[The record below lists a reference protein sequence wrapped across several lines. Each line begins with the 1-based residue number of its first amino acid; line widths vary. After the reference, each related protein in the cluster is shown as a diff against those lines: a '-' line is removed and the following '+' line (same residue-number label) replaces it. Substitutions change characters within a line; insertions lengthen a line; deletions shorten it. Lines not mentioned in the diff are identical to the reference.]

1 MRQHA
6 ASLAAKRPKMLTT
19 NKVPSPP
26 KPKPKSPAKVQAVH
40 EYSPTS
46 GRIKVRGPS
55 GRLVYANGAAI
66 SMNFLK
72 NLARQRGKNITGL
85 RSKVEI
91 AKRIF
96 SRNNK

>member
-1 MRQHA
+1 MRQRA
-6 ASLAAKRPKMLTT
+6 ANLAAKRPKMIVTT
-19 NKVPSPP
+19 KAPNSK
-26 KPKPKSPAKVQAVH
+26 KSAH

-46 GRIKVRGPS
+46 GRIKVRGPT
-55 GRLVYANGAAI
+55 GRLAYVNGAAI

-72 NLARQRGKNITGL
+72 NWARQRGKNITGL

-96 SRNNK
+96 SGNKK